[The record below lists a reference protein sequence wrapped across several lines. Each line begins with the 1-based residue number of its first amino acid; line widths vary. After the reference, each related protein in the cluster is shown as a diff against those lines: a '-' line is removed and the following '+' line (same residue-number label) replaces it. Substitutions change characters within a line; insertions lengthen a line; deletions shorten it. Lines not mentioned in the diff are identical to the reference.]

1 MTHRRSSTTDHTL
14 ASCSV
19 CCAFTHHDRPITIN
33 RMPVLPPFLNPCHVS
48 PVGTWDITE
57 KVEGRWRPVLVPRG
71 LQVLPPHNEPISV
84 FHWLKRRYYFLLF
97 TFDPLRDLLGSQL
110 GIKVLFPEIS
120 I

>member
-1 MTHRRSSTTDHTL
+1 MFRVLCLYPPRQTHNNKYNACLTSFPQPLPR
-14 ASCSV
+14 
-19 CCAFTHHDRPITIN
+19 FT
-33 RMPVLPPFLNPCHVS
+33 S
-48 PVGTWDITE
+48 WDITE

-71 LQVLPPHNEPISV
+71 LQVLPPCDEPISV

-110 GIKVLFPEIS
+110 GRKVLFPEIN